1 MRFKKFLSLLLA
13 LILCLSLLPAAL
25 AEEPVGLIAP
35 AEEPGEENVGVI
47 TPVAPEAT
55 PEKTGWAVPFWNIP
69 EADEINV
76 TEHTID
82 VPDVKLEDLTDE
94 SVYNAMIAKK
104 ADFPEGMHWTND
116 DFYKWNGGVFSG
128 GYGCAGFAFL
138 LSDAAFG
145 TLPSQMVDV
154 DYETLRT
161 GDILRIN
168 NDSHSVIVLQ
178 VFSDHVVVAEGNY
191 NSSIHWGRTLTRS
204 QVEAADYVLTRWLG
218 PVDLES
224 CSISVTI
231 APTTLHYDEDFTM
244 IATVKDKDGKAVS
257 GEVVY
262 FAIQNELGQFVSTK
276 PLNENYDLLGVATNS
291 KGQAVFPFSFHEA
304 DGRIVPGK
312 YLVYAKLSDPWQ
324 ESLPSAT
331 APFTFLGGAVGTIVL
346 SDAQTRPG
354 EEFTLSVDL
363 TDNPGVFALRFHVD
377 YDSSLLRFLGA
388 EDGSLTGW
396 AFDTE
401 TGMLLWDSPTA
412 ADKTD
417 TEGIVKLRFQVLE
430 DAADCETVVGFD
442 SIEANNY
449 AVENLKYDLKPAS
462 VVIKPAIPG
471 DVNRDGECNI
481 LDLVRLRKYLIN
493 SATPINKTNADL
505 NKDDAVNLKDL
516 VLLRKLLVNA
526 EQ

>member
-1 MRFKKFLSLLLA
+1 MRIKKLLSLLLA
-13 LILCLSLLPAAL
+13 LILCISLFPAAL
-25 AEEPVGLIAP
+25 AEESVGRIAP
-35 AEEPGEENVGVI
+35 AEEPDEEKVGVI

-55 PEKTGWAVPFWNIP
+55 PEKTGWAVPLWNIP

-76 TEHTID
+76 TEHSIT

-94 SVYNAMIAKK
+94 SVYNAMMAMQT
-104 ADFPEGMHWTND
+104 DFPEGMHWTND
-116 DFYKWNGGVFSG
+116 DFYAWNGGIFSG

-145 TLPSQMVDV
+145 KLPARKLQVNYD
-154 DYETLRT
+154 TLRP

-168 NDSHSVIVLQ
+168 SNTHSVIILQ

-204 QVEAADYVLTRWLG
+204 QVEASDSVLTRGLG
-218 PVDLES
+218 PVDLDS

-231 APTTLHYDEDFTM
+231 EPVTFQYEESFTM
-244 IATVKDKDGKAVS
+244 IATVTDKDGKAVS

-262 FAIQNELGQFVSTK
+262 FSILSEQGTVLYTNPLGYT
-276 PLNENYDLLGVATNS
+276 YYGIMTNRN
-291 KGQAVFPFSFHEA
+291 GQAVFPYTFHKT
-304 DGRIVPGK
+304 DGRIQPGK
-312 YLVYAKLSDPWQ
+312 YMVYAELDGTTQDGSVT
-324 ESLPSAT
+324 AT
-331 APFTFLGGAVGTIVL
+331 TPFTLLDDTVGTIVL
-346 SDAQTRPG
+346 GDAKVRPG
-354 EEFTLSVDL
+354 EEFTLPVDL
-363 TDNPGVFALRFHVD
+363 SSNPGVFALRLHVD

-396 AFDTE
+396 TFDAE
-401 TGMLLWDSPTA
+401 TGMLLWDSPTDE
-412 ADKTD
+412 DKTD

-430 DAADCETVVGFD
+430 DAADCETTVGFD

-526 EQ
+526 AD